1 MKKSLKISL
10 IALTI
15 LITGIAA
22 VLFFIKISAKP
33 DLIISD
39 IKIVDNSYLKTN
51 TYSFIIKNTGD
62 KYVSLDK
69 IGTTPVY
76 GLNLMIF
83 FTRDKKYPDINNS
96 TDGDLMLISYNQE
109 KLEPGQSI
117 TDTIVVDKPK
127 ILDNGE
133 YICLIID
140 PNNTIKELDEAN
152 NFAHA
157 GIFSEREK
165 ENMELREIIP
175 LEEYLKPFTYEFP
188 REVYLGVAPKGK
200 SWLQFDYSILKFP
213 LQNKLILLDNG
224 TLLGPIYGSP
234 FAYKKVNPNVIWIS
248 TIHVGEYGGD
258 TSLSLYV
265 INLKKETLSEQ
276 YLLSETFAED
286 GWYDYQDGEFI
297 NDSTFQYRHFWND
310 ESFKAD
316 SASGVIV
323 IR

>member
-1 MKKSLKISL
+1 M
-10 IALTI
+10 
-15 LITGIAA
+15 
-22 VLFFIKISAKP
+22 
-33 DLIISD
+33 DR
-39 IKIVDNSYLKTN
+39 
-51 TYSFIIKNTGD
+51 
-62 KYVSLDK
+62 
-69 IGTTPVY
+69 IGTTAVY
-76 GLNLMIF
+76 GLDLMIF
-83 FTRDKKYPDINNS
+83 FTQDKKCPDINNS

-127 ILDNGE
+127 ILDDGE

-157 GIFSEREK
+157 SIFSKHEK
-165 ENMELREIIP
+165 EYMELREIIP

-188 REVYLGVAPKGK
+188 QEVYLGVAPKGK

-224 TLLGPIYGSP
+224 TLLEPIYGAP

-248 TIHVGEYGGD
+248 AIHVGEYGGD

-265 INLKKETLSEQ
+265 NKLPRGRAIEVLKRNSVFYEKPAVFQ
-276 YLLSETFAED
+276 TFPL
-286 GWYDYQDGEFI
+286 F
-297 NDSTFQYRHFWND
+297 TPR
-310 ESFKAD
+310 
-316 SASGVIV
+316 
-323 IR
+323 